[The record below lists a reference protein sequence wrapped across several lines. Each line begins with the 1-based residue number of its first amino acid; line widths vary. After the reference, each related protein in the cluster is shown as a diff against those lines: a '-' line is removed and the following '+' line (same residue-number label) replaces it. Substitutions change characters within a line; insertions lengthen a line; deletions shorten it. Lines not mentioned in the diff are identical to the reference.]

1 MMKRILLVFIL
12 LIISITTF
20 IVCSQQAEKTP
31 VERGDRFADKFID
44 ITEIAD
50 VRRLTELKRDFAPFF
65 SPSGDRIY
73 FSRLI
78 INSPAD
84 VDSHLVN
91 NIENYFSIDYKNNQ
105 LYILLEIPAYPTIS
119 PLPPDSLPSL
129 LMESP
134 GFGLRTSNAIYFSMH
149 DNNNPYSRNVYK
161 AIGDSIT
168 QITYGSESSYLQ
180 VISPNGRYIVFLYDQ
195 KHYGIVI
202 YDSQTGNYYIVPK
215 SNTESSR
222 YDLMP
227 MFSPDSKYMVFLRSG
242 DLYNTAYIPFGD
254 IWLVEFKND

>member
-1 MMKRILLVFIL
+1 MKRILNVSL
-12 LIISITTF
+12 LITISVATF
-20 IVCSQQAEKTP
+20 IVCNQQTEKTSIDHD
-31 VERGDRFADKFID
+31 DRFADKFID

-65 SPSGDRIY
+65 SPSGKRIY

-78 INSPAD
+78 INSSAD
-84 VDSHLVN
+84 VDSDLVN
-91 NIENYFSIDYKNNQ
+91 NIENYFSIDYKTNQ
-105 LYILLEIPAYPTIS
+105 LYILQEIPAYPRIT

-129 LMESP
+129 LTESP
-134 GFGLRTSNAIYFSMH
+134 GFGVRTKDAIYFSMH

-161 AIGDSIT
+161 AVGDSIA
-168 QITYGSESSYLQ
+168 QITYGSKASYLQ
-180 VISPNGRYIVFLYDQ
+180 VISPDGRYIVFLYDQ
-195 KHYGIVI
+195 NHSSIVV
-202 YDSQTGNYYIVPK
+202 YDSLTGNYYIVPK

-227 MFSPDSKYMVFLRSG
+227 MFSPDSKYLVFLRSG

-254 IWLVEFKND
+254 IWLVEFKDD